1 MEAETKQ
8 LWTQTIGKLLLKQSA
23 PAVIGMLVL
32 ALYNFVD
39 SIFIWQ
45 YVGMEGLAAASVVFP
60 IQMIIWAFA
69 MAFGVGTASIISRSI
84 GAKAYEKVWQVFG
97 TFQLL
102 TFGFVVLLS
111 GVSLFFVPQLLDLF
125 GVTPDSMEFAKS
137 YVTPLLLGAVFL
149 AFEMSNNNIIRSVG
163 HATTSMKI
171 MLTSA
176 ITNLILDF
184 VFMKMFSLGM
194 AGAAWATVISWSVSC
209 GMMLWYYLSP
219 KNLIPIA
226 IKHFRINLQIAKEII
241 LIGLPSFFR
250 QIVASMTTAL
260 INNYLRNYGGTE
272 AIAIYGIVNKVL
284 QLYMMPMFG
293 IVQGMQ
299 PIIGY
304 NYGAKNLDRVKKV
317 VLLWIQILTL
327 FTTAISLI
335 YWVVPTFLVPFFSS
349 DPELIAKTGEVLQ
362 MVVACFAVVG
372 FQVISSSM
380 YQALGIVKKAFIL
393 ALLRQVIVFI
403 PVFFLMLCLR
413 EDKLQAI
420 WLSFPI
426 TDLIGVL
433 FTILIFVPDFKKL
446 KSV

>member
-1 MEAETKQ
+1 
-8 LWTQTIGKLLLKQSA
+8 
-23 PAVIGMLVL
+23 
-32 ALYNFVD
+32 
-39 SIFIWQ
+39 
-45 YVGMEGLAAASVVFP
+45 
-60 IQMIIWAFA
+60 
-69 MAFGVGTASIISRSI
+69 
-84 GAKAYEKVWQVFG
+84 
-97 TFQLL
+97 L

-125 GVTPDSMEFAKS
+125 RVTPDSMEFAKS

-317 VLLWIQILTL
+317 VLL
-327 FTTAISLI
+327 
-335 YWVVPTFLVPFFSS
+335 
-349 DPELIAKTGEVLQ
+349 
-362 MVVACFAVVG
+362 
-372 FQVISSSM
+372 
-380 YQALGIVKKAFIL
+380 
-393 ALLRQVIVFI
+393 
-403 PVFFLMLCLR
+403 
-413 EDKLQAI
+413 
-420 WLSFPI
+420 
-426 TDLIGVL
+426 
-433 FTILIFVPDFKKL
+433 
-446 KSV
+446 